1 VDRLV
6 SPSRTVA
13 IVGGGVSGAFV
24 AVQLLRLARA
34 PLEIA
39 LIDRSG
45 RFGRGV
51 AFGTA
56 SEFHLL
62 NVRAGSMSALP
73 DDPDHFVRWLHGPSD
88 NGPAPGGGPEDFL
101 PRSVYGAYVAAALDE
116 AERAAV
122 PGVTLRRL
130 VGEAV
135 AARPSRG
142 SVSILLAD
150 GSELPAAHAVLAL
163 GNRPP
168 TSPAAPGLSRLV
180 PSRYVSDPWTPG
192 ALEAVAADGPVL
204 LVGTG
209 LTMVDVAL
217 VLAERGV
224 EGPLHAVSR
233 RGKLPRSH
241 APLPPQPL
249 TPLAPGESIG
259 LSDLV
264 RRVREVST
272 ERSLGEPEGWRAVVD
287 GLRPRTQELWQ
298 GFSELER
305 RRFLRH
311 VRPYWDTARHRIA
324 PDVARRLEGLL
335 RSGTLRPRAAR
346 LVRVEAE
353 ADGARVWL
361 RGRGAVAD
369 ESLLV
374 TAIVNCT
381 GPGEVYAGTVGPLVD
396 GLFQSGAA
404 RPGPLG
410 LGLDAGPDGLLIG
423 ADGVRSTVLST
434 LGPPRKG
441 SLWETLAVPEIRAQ
455 ARDLALAI
463 LA

>member
-6 SPSRTVA
+6 CPDRTIA
-13 IVGGGVSGAFV
+13 IVGGGVSGTLV
-24 AVQLLRLARA
+24 AVQLLQLARA
-34 PLEIA
+34 PLTIV

-51 AFGTA
+51 AFGTT
-56 SEFHLL
+56 SELHLL

-73 DDPDHFVRWLHGPSD
+73 DDPDHFVRWLQGPRGD
-88 NGPAPGGGPEDFL
+88 GPVPGGGPEDFS
-101 PRSVYGAYVAAALDE
+101 PRSVYGAYVAAVLDE
-116 AERAAV
+116 AERAAI
-122 PGVTLRRL
+122 PGVTLCRIT
-130 VGEAV
+130 GEAV

-142 SVSILLAD
+142 GVSIVLAD
-150 GSELPAAHAVLAL
+150 GGEIAAAHAVLAL

-168 TSPAAPGLSRLV
+168 ASPEAPGLSRLV
-180 PSRYVSDPWTPG
+180 PPRYVSDPWTPG
-192 ALEAVAADGPVL
+192 ALEALAADGPVL

-217 VLAERGV
+217 VLAKRGV
-224 EGPLHAVSR
+224 KGPLHAVSR
-233 RGKLPRSH
+233 RGRLPQSN
-241 APLPPQPL
+241 ALLPQEPL
-249 TPLAPGESIG
+249 TPVAPGETLG

-264 RRVREVST
+264 RRVRAVSK
-272 ERSLGEPEGWRAVVD
+272 ERSLSEPAGWRAVVD
-287 GLRPRTQELWQ
+287 GLRPRTQGLWQ
-298 GFSELER
+298 GLSEVER

-311 VRPYWDTARHRIA
+311 VRPYWDTVRHRIA
-324 PDVARRLEGLL
+324 PGVARRLEELL
-335 RSGTLRPRAAR
+335 RSGALRPRAAR

-353 ADGARVWL
+353 AAGARVWV
-361 RGRGAVAD
+361 RARGADGD

-374 TAIVNCT
+374 TGIVNCT
-381 GPGEVYAGTVGPLVD
+381 GPREAYAGSVSPLVD
-396 GLFQSGAA
+396 ELFRSGAA

-410 LGLDAGPDGLLIG
+410 LGLETGPDGLLMG

-441 SLWETLAVPEIRAQ
+441 SLWETLAVPEIRSQ
-455 ARDLALAI
+455 ARVLALAI

>member
-1 VDRLV
+1 MDRLV

-13 IVGGGVSGAFV
+13 IVGGGVSGTFV

-39 LIDRSG
+39 LIDRGG

-56 SEFHLL
+56 SELHLL

-73 DDPDHFVRWLHGPSD
+73 DDPDHFVRWL
-88 NGPAPGGGPEDFL
+88 NGPRGDGPVPGAGPEDFL

-116 AERAAV
+116 AERAAI
-122 PGVTLRRL
+122 PGVTLRRIA
-130 VGEAV
+130 GEAV

-142 SVSILLAD
+142 GVSIVLAD
-150 GSELPAAHAVLAL
+150 GGEIAAAHAVLAL

-168 TSPAAPGLSRLV
+168 SSPEVPGLSRLA
-180 PSRYVSDPWTPG
+180 PPLYVSDPWTPG
-192 ALEAVAADGPVL
+192 ALEALAADGPVL
-204 LVGTG
+204 LLGTG
-209 LTMVDVAL
+209 LTMADVAL
-217 VLAERGV
+217 VLAERGIT
-224 EGPLHAVSR
+224 GPLHAISR

-241 APLPPQPL
+241 APLPPEPL
-249 TPLAPGESIG
+249 PPVAPGETLG
-259 LSDLV
+259 LRDLV
-264 RRVREVST
+264 RRVRKFRGREASASPRIGGPSWT
-272 ERSLGEPEGWRAVVD
+272 ASGRGPRDCGRAF
-287 GLRPRTQELWQ
+287 PR
-298 GFSELER
+298 LER

-324 PDVARRLEGLL
+324 PDVARRLEELL

-346 LVRVEAE
+346 LVRVEAD

-361 RGRGAVAD
+361 RRRGAVAD
-369 ESLLV
+369 ECLLV

-381 GPGEVYAGTVGPLVD
+381 GPHEVYAGTVSPLVD
-396 GLFQSGAA
+396 ELLRSGAA

-410 LGLDAGPDGLLIG
+410 FGLDAGPDGLLIG

-441 SLWETLAVPEIRAQ
+441 SLWETLAVPEIRSQ

>member
-1 VDRLV
+1 
-6 SPSRTVA
+6 
-13 IVGGGVSGAFV
+13 
-24 AVQLLRLARA
+24 
-34 PLEIA
+34 
-39 LIDRSG
+39 
-45 RFGRGV
+45 
-51 AFGTA
+51 
-56 SEFHLL
+56 
-62 NVRAGSMSALP
+62 
-73 DDPDHFVRWLHGPSD
+73 
-88 NGPAPGGGPEDFL
+88 
-101 PRSVYGAYVAAALDE
+101 VAAVLDE
-116 AERAAV
+116 AERAAI
-122 PGVTLRRL
+122 PGVTLRRIT
-130 VGEAV
+130 GEAV

-142 SVSILLAD
+142 GVSIVLAD
-150 GSELPAAHAVLAL
+150 GGEIAAAHAVLAL

-168 TSPAAPGLSRLV
+168 ASPEAPGLSRLV
-180 PSRYVSDPWTPG
+180 PPRYVSDPWTPG
-192 ALEAVAADGPVL
+192 ALEALAADGPVL

-217 VLAERGV
+217 VLAKRGV
-224 EGPLHAVSR
+224 ERTLHAVSR

-241 APLPPQPL
+241 GPLPPQPL
-249 TPLAPGESIG
+249 TPLAPGESLG
-259 LSDLV
+259 LSNLV
-264 RRVREVST
+264 RRVREVSR

-287 GLRPRTQELWQ
+287 GLRPRTQGLWQ
-298 GFSELER
+298 GLSEVDR

-311 VRPYWDTARHRIA
+311 VRPYWDTVRHRIA
-324 PDVARRLEGLL
+324 PGVARRLEELL

-353 ADGARVWL
+353 AAGARVWL
-361 RGRGAVAD
+361 RGRGADGD

-374 TAIVNCT
+374 TGIVNCT
-381 GPGEVYAGTVGPLVD
+381 GPGEVYAGTVSPLVD
-396 GLFQSGAA
+396 ELLRSGAA

-410 LGLDAGPDGLLIG
+410 LGLEAGPDGSLLG